1 MRGAASSSFLFP
13 SSFLPLS
20 FLFLSSFF
28 PLSFLFLSSFFPLS
42 FLFLSSFFPL
52 SFLFLSSFFPLSFL
66 FLSSSGMRG
75 AASSSFLFLSSFFP
89 VSATWSTS
97 SWWIRTSQW
106 REARGAKRS
115 GMSCNRGNR
124 ALAIC
129 LIFLV
134 FGLADATDSIAMN
147 PAVTS
152 LDSSFQ
158 QSLLGLFLTFSAI
171 VALPIPALCAAYDC
185 HDRRK
190 LVSPLV
196 CLHWVLRTRFDAL
209 LVLLSCYHPIS
220 GMRCLFHCEFAFL
233 RADELCPHLP
243 HIRPQMPDRF
253 DRVTFDL
260 CLPRLA
266 PMRVLCIAGFGP
278 GILSPGICPNN
289 PLPSE
294 EWCWCAEKFGAKDV
308 ASAGVCPGALTE
320 CAMPLALRSIWSIKT
335 LWTMLMR
342 ISTACKLC
350 GGAHVTKRKRN
361 QKEFLNGLKELLEKI
376 AEPNAKLC
384 KITTSEI
391 QDIWHTLRRSAEN
404 GDACTAKPSELV
416 AISDSAG
423 PTCHWWQ
430 DPASIAA
437 VSQIRQTLE
446 NGHRPTASLVAM
458 MYEQATE
465 LKMLVQAHE
474 LADIKVAAILLSGAC
489 PDSFEKKW
497 VHVHQKGHG
506 PEIKKYPV
514 VPLGHDLPTFP
525 TCQVSAAALP
535 ETPIHAVTLRVTIPF
550 CFCRHSWRNCQS
562 KPANVISG
570 MPHLKSLPSS
580 GTRPAKGDR
589 SPQGEPA
596 PPPAPPSSTLD
607 WLVFR
612 FVIIANACLIRA
624 ICWTIGYW
632 IPLVFQPT
640 LAIISLMGRGHWRR
654 CWKWEQNQ

>member
-1 MRGAASSSFLFP
+1 
-13 SSFLPLS
+13 
-20 FLFLSSFF
+20 
-28 PLSFLFLSSFFPLS
+28 
-42 FLFLSSFFPL
+42 
-52 SFLFLSSFFPLSFL
+52 
-66 FLSSSGMRG
+66 
-75 AASSSFLFLSSFFP
+75 
-89 VSATWSTS
+89 
-97 SWWIRTSQW
+97 
-106 REARGAKRS
+106 
-115 GMSCNRGNR
+115 
-124 ALAIC
+124 
-129 LIFLV
+129 
-134 FGLADATDSIAMN
+134 MN

-171 VALPIPALCAAYDC
+171 VALPIPALCAAYNC

-220 GMRCLFHCEFAFL
+220 GMRYLFHCEFAFL

-260 CLPRLA
+260 CLPSLA

-278 GILSPGICPNN
+278 DILSPGICLNN
-289 PLPSE
+289 PAL
-294 EWCWCAEKFGAKDV
+294 AKRR
-308 ASAGVCPGALTE
+308 
-320 CAMPLALRSIWSIKT
+320 M
-335 LWTMLMR
+335 MLMCR
-342 ISTACKLC
+342 KIRRQRRRQCRRMSWGPHRMCHAVGLEKYMKYQNPVNNANAYIHSLHAMWRCACHK
-350 GGAHVTKRKRN
+350 T
-361 QKEFLNGLKELLEKI
+361 QKEPKRIFEWTERVTWKNCWTK
-376 AEPNAKLC
+376 C
-384 KITTSEI
+384 KIITSEI

-446 NGHRPTASLVAM
+446 NGHRPTTSLVAM

-489 PDSFEKKW
+489 PDNFEKKW

-596 PPPAPPSSTLD
+596 PPRPPSSTLD